1 MEIISPIH
9 GKMEYNESE
18 ILTFEKGIPGFQ
30 DLKKF
35 IIKEVSSESPFS
47 VMQSIEDKYIGFII
61 ISPFLIDDKYEIKL
75 SDEII
80 KSLDIENSEDV
91 LLYTIVTLKEK
102 IEYITTN
109 LKAPIVINT
118 KKNKCEQYILDS
130 EKYKIREKVLNKVND
145 LK

>member
-102 IEYITTN
+102 IEHITTN

>member
-9 GKMEYNESE
+9 GKMEYSESE
-18 ILTFEKGIPGFQ
+18 VLTFEKGIPGFQ

-80 KSLDIENSEDV
+80 KSLDIENPEDI

-102 IEYITTN
+102 IEDITTN
-109 LKAPIVINT
+109 LKAPLVINT
-118 KKNKCEQYILDS
+118 KNNKAEQYILDS
-130 EKYKIREKVLNKVND
+130 EKYKIREKVFE
-145 LK
+145 

>member
-9 GKMEYNESE
+9 GKMEYSESE

-80 KSLDIENSEDV
+80 KSLDIENPEDI

-102 IEYITTN
+102 IEDITTN
-109 LKAPIVINT
+109 LKAPLVINT
-118 KKNKCEQYILDS
+118 KNNKAEQYILDS
-130 EKYKIREKVLNKVND
+130 EKYKIREKVFK
-145 LK
+145 

>member
-9 GKMEYNESE
+9 GKMEYSESE
-18 ILTFEKGIPGFQ
+18 VLTFEKGIPGFQ

-47 VMQSIEDKYIGFII
+47 VMQSVEDRYIGFII
-61 ISPFLIDDKYEIKL
+61 ISPFLIDDEYEIKL

-80 KSLDIENSEDV
+80 KLLNIENPEDI

-102 IEYITTN
+102 IEDITTN
-109 LKAPIVINT
+109 LKAPLVINT
-118 KKNKCEQYILDS
+118 KNNKAEQYILDS
-130 EKYKIREKVLNKVND
+130 EKYKIREKVFK
-145 LK
+145 

>member
-9 GKMEYNESE
+9 GKMEYSESE

-80 KSLDIENSEDV
+80 KSLDIENSENV

-102 IEYITTN
+102 IEHITTN

-118 KKNKCEQYILDS
+118 KNNKAEQYILDS
-130 EKYKIREKVLNKVND
+130 EKYKIREKVFK
-145 LK
+145 

>member
-9 GKMEYNESE
+9 GKMEYRESE
-18 ILTFEKGIPGFQ
+18 VLTFEKGIPGFQ

-80 KSLDIENSEDV
+80 KSLDIENSENV

-102 IEYITTN
+102 IEHITTN

-118 KKNKCEQYILDS
+118 KNNKAEQYILDS
-130 EKYKIREKVLNKVND
+130 EKYKIREKVFK
-145 LK
+145 

>member
-9 GKMEYNESE
+9 GKMEYSESE
-18 ILTFEKGIPGFQ
+18 VLTFEKGIPGFQ

-75 SDEII
+75 SDETI
-80 KSLDIENSEDV
+80 KLLNIEKPEDI

-102 IEYITTN
+102 IEDITTN
-109 LKAPIVINT
+109 LKAPLVINT
-118 KKNKCEQYILDS
+118 KNNKAEQYILDS
-130 EKYKIREKVLNKVND
+130 EKYKIREKVFK
-145 LK
+145 

>member
-9 GKMEYNESE
+9 GKMEYKEDE

-80 KSLDIENSEDV
+80 KLLNIESPEDI

-102 IEYITTN
+102 IEDITTN
-109 LKAPIVINT
+109 LKAPLVINT
-118 KKNKCEQYILDS
+118 KNNKAEQYILDS
-130 EKYKIREKVLNKVND
+130 EKYKIREKVFK
-145 LK
+145 

>member
-9 GKMEYNESE
+9 GKMEYSESE
-18 ILTFEKGIPGFQ
+18 VLTFEKGIPGFQ

-80 KSLDIENSEDV
+80 KLLNIESPEDI

-102 IEYITTN
+102 IEDITTN
-109 LKAPIVINT
+109 LKAPLVINT
-118 KKNKCEQYILDS
+118 KNNKAEQYILDS
-130 EKYKIREKVLNKVND
+130 EKYKIREKVFK
-145 LK
+145 

>member
-9 GKMEYNESE
+9 GKMEYNEDE

-80 KSLDIENSEDV
+80 KLLNIESPEDI

-102 IEYITTN
+102 IEDITTN
-109 LKAPIVINT
+109 LKAPLVINT
-118 KKNKCEQYILDS
+118 KNNKAEQYILDS
-130 EKYKIREKVLNKVND
+130 EKYKIREKVFK
-145 LK
+145 

>member
-9 GKMEYNESE
+9 GKMEYNEDE

-80 KSLDIENSEDV
+80 KLLNIESPEDI

-102 IEYITTN
+102 IEDITTN
-109 LKAPIVINT
+109 LKAPLVINT

-130 EKYKIREKVLNKVND
+130 ENIK
-145 LK
+145 

>member
-9 GKMEYNESE
+9 GKMEYSESE
-18 ILTFEKGIPGFQ
+18 VLTFEKGIPGFQ

-75 SDEII
+75 SDETI
-80 KSLDIENSEDV
+80 KLLNIEKPEDI

-102 IEYITTN
+102 IEDITTN
-109 LKAPIVINT
+109 LKAPLVINL
-118 KKNKCEQYILDS
+118 KNRKCEQYILDT
-130 EKYKIREKVLNKVND
+130 EKYKIREKVFK
-145 LK
+145 